1 MEKAVQTRPR
11 ESHLWQTSLW
21 LPPGG
26 RTKQNNN
33 DLQLQIPQLW
43 YTIGDKQFI
52 WLSPVDGI
60 KKKSRFTAENSEP
73 VVNFGT
79 NLTLTWAQSTDK
91 KNSIFTA
98 EHLGPVWLD
107 YTHENLRP
115 KIRTLELRWR
125 PNVPSSDYKRPAM
138 DWKKTQNL
146 LKVPTLNI
154 KISKIKTWG

>member
-1 MEKAVQTRPR
+1 MDLPMEKAVQTRPR

-52 WLSPVDGI
+52 WLSPGGRN

-79 NLTLTWAQSTDK
+79 NLTLTCAQSTDK
-91 KNSIFTA
+91 KNSIFFFFLRFFWGQLGLYFLITLHTLLVHTFLCCWGLLLPLQAAHNSCSAALLLFPTA
-98 EHLGPVWLD
+98 AAAE
-107 YTHENLRP
+107 TCC
-115 KIRTLELRWR
+115 
-125 PNVPSSDYKRPAM
+125 S
-138 DWKKTQNL
+138 
-146 LKVPTLNI
+146 
-154 KISKIKTWG
+154 